1 MGYKLEKCKACHRLY
16 VVDTEELSSSC
27 PHCKEA
33 ENLALL
39 ADSKWL
45 SLDDQE
51 KKLYSELKK
60 LTKRIDT
67 FASGVRPKKNG
78 KKPWTLKEKLALVIP
93 WLLLFVIFFGA
104 LIKNPDGWIILG
116 SAVGLV
122 VLFFGIF
129 EVAKLID
136 KPKDRALLR
145 ELEQDCDQIYKEIAY
160 IQKAKD
166 SYRVEWLAART
177 SAKQVG
183 EGA

>member
-1 MGYKLEKCKACHRLY
+1 M
-16 VVDTEELSSSC
+16 
-27 PHCKEA
+27 
-33 ENLALL
+33 
-39 ADSKWL
+39 
-45 SLDDQE
+45 
-51 KKLYSELKK
+51 
-60 LTKRIDT
+60 
-67 FASGVRPKKNG
+67 
-78 KKPWTLKEKLALVIP
+78 
-93 WLLLFVIFFGA
+93 LFVIFFGA
-104 LIKNPDGWIILG
+104 LIKTPDGWIILG

-166 SYRVEWLAART
+166 SYRVEWLATRA